1 MYVWLSKN
9 VEKEGKWQR
18 FYDEKYKINVQ
29 CLIFILQVRICDF
42 SPYMWIPCTTFW
54 VESISVKSVS
64 NFLKKIFTQ
73 IIVWTFFPQYLAK
86 SNISNHGFW
95 WPCSLL
101 KLEVYKKNLLFIGI
115 SVKRPWTRE
124 LKIYD
129 SIYSVYTAILIIV
142 SRESSNCNIV
152 YCLSFLLIVFF
163 FLYTLMLYLLC
174 ILNMELND
182 TDEQFYELIFFSLY
196 ANKILSKASS
206 TLLKN
211 LIYFDKLTF
220 YQSWIFIQ

>member
-1 MYVWLSKN
+1 MCSFFNFVRCMNVCVTEQECRKWRKLSEILWWKVQDKCAMFNLYFTSQNMWFFSIHVNTMYYFLSG
-9 VEKEGKWQR
+9 EHFCQIS
-18 FYDEKYKINVQ
+18 FQFLFFFHSKYN
-29 CLIFILQVRICDF
+29 LNL
-42 SPYMWIPCTTFW
+42 
-54 VESISVKSVS
+54 
-64 NFLKKIFTQ
+64 
-73 IIVWTFFPQYLAK
+73 FPQYLAK

-124 LKIYD
+124 LKNYD

-163 FLYTLMLYLLC
+163 FSLHFDVIPFVHFKYGVERYWWT
-174 ILNMELND
+174 ILWID
-182 TDEQFYELIFFSLY
+182 FFFSLC
-196 ANKILSKASS
+196 K
-206 TLLKN
+206 
-211 LIYFDKLTF
+211 
-220 YQSWIFIQ
+220 

>member
-1 MYVWLSKN
+1 MIFLHTCKYHVLLFEWRAFLSN
-9 VEKEGKWQR
+9 Q
-18 FYDEKYKINVQ
+18 FP
-29 CLIFILQVRICDF
+29 IFIFFHSKYNL
-42 SPYMWIPCTTFW
+42 
-54 VESISVKSVS
+54 
-64 NFLKKIFTQ
+64 NL
-73 IIVWTFFPQYLAK
+73 FPQYLAK

-163 FLYTLMLYLLC
+163 FLYTDVIPFVHFKYGVERYWWTILSMQIKYFQRHHPLYWK
-174 ILNMELND
+174 
-182 TDEQFYELIFFSLY
+182 TSFSLINWFFINHEFSYSNHY
-196 ANKILSKASS
+196 AHSLHIMQIQTVLWVSAF
-206 TLLKN
+206 
-211 LIYFDKLTF
+211 IYA
-220 YQSWIFIQ
+220 

>member
-1 MYVWLSKN
+1 MIFLHTCKYHVLLFEWRSFLSN
-9 VEKEGKWQR
+9 Q
-18 FYDEKYKINVQ
+18 FP
-29 CLIFILQVRICDF
+29 IFII
-42 SPYMWIPCTTFW
+42 
-54 VESISVKSVS
+54 
-64 NFLKKIFTQ
+64 IFFTK
-73 IIVWTFFPQYLAK
+73 IIVWTILPQFLTK
-86 SNISNHGFW
+86 SNFSDYRTW
-95 WPCSLL
+95 WSCSLL
-101 KLEVYKKNLLFIGI
+101 KQEVYRNVAVYRHL
-115 SVKRPWTRE
+115 SKRPLARE

-211 LIYFDKLTF
+211 LIYFDKLIF

>member
-9 VEKEGKWQR
+9 VESEGNCQR
-18 FYDEKYKINVQ
+18 FYGEKYKINVQ

-42 SPYMWIPCTTFW
+42 SSYMYYFLSGEHFCQ
-54 VESISVKSVS
+54 ISFQFFFFHSKY
-64 NFLKKIFTQ
+64 NLNL
-73 IIVWTFFPQYLAK
+73 FPQYLAK

-163 FLYTLMLYLLC
+163 FFTLMLYLLC

-211 LIYFDKLTF
+211 LIYFDKLIF

>member
-1 MYVWLSKN
+1 MFNLYFTSQNMWFFFIHVNTMYYFLSGEHFCQISFQFFFFFFN
-9 VEKEGKWQR
+9 S
-18 FYDEKYKINVQ
+18 KYN
-29 CLIFILQVRICDF
+29 LNL
-42 SPYMWIPCTTFW
+42 
-54 VESISVKSVS
+54 
-64 NFLKKIFTQ
+64 
-73 IIVWTFFPQYLAK
+73 FPQYLAK

-211 LIYFDKLTF
+211 LIYFDKLIF

>member
-1 MYVWLSKN
+1 MIFLHTCKYHVLLFEWRAFLSN
-9 VEKEGKWQR
+9 Q
-18 FYDEKYKINVQ
+18 FPI
-29 CLIFILQVRICDF
+29 
-42 SPYMWIPCTTFW
+42 
-54 VESISVKSVS
+54 
-64 NFLKKIFTQ
+64 FLKKIFTQ

-182 TDEQFYELIFFSLY
+182 TDEQFYELIFFFSLC
-196 ANKILSKASS
+196 K
-206 TLLKN
+206 
-211 LIYFDKLTF
+211 
-220 YQSWIFIQ
+220 

>member
-9 VEKEGKWQR
+9 VESEGNCQR
-18 FYDEKYKINVQ
+18 FYGEKYKINVQ

-64 NFLKKIFTQ
+64 NFFFFFQPKYNLNL
-73 IIVWTFFPQYLAK
+73 FPQYLAK

-206 TLLKN
+206 TLLKKSH
-211 LIYFDKLTF
+211 LL
-220 YQSWIFIQ
+220 W

>member
-1 MYVWLSKN
+1 MYECCVTEQECRKWRKLSEILWWKVQDKCAMFN
-9 VEKEGKWQR
+9 LYFTSQNMWFFSIHVNTMYYFLSGEHFCQIS
-18 FYDEKYKINVQ
+18 FQFLFFFHSKYN
-29 CLIFILQVRICDF
+29 LNL
-42 SPYMWIPCTTFW
+42 
-54 VESISVKSVS
+54 
-64 NFLKKIFTQ
+64 
-73 IIVWTFFPQYLAK
+73 FPQYLAK

-152 YCLSFLLIVFF
+152 YCLSFLLIV
-163 FLYTLMLYLLC
+163 C
-174 ILNMELND
+174 
-182 TDEQFYELIFFSLY
+182 FFSLHFDVIPFVHFKY
-196 ANKILSKASS
+196 GVERYWWTIL
-206 TLLKN
+206 
-211 LIYFDKLTF
+211 
-220 YQSWIFIQ
+220 WIDFFFSLCK

>member
-1 MYVWLSKN
+1 MFNLYFTSQNMWFFFIHVNTMYYFLSG
-9 VEKEGKWQR
+9 EHFCQISFQ
-18 FYDEKYKINVQ
+18 FYFFFHSKYN
-29 CLIFILQVRICDF
+29 LNL
-42 SPYMWIPCTTFW
+42 
-54 VESISVKSVS
+54 
-64 NFLKKIFTQ
+64 
-73 IIVWTFFPQYLAK
+73 FPQYLAK

-101 KLEVYKKNLLFIGI
+101 KLEVYKKKLRFIGI

-211 LIYFDKLTF
+211 LIYFDKLIF

>member
-1 MYVWLSKN
+1 M
-9 VEKEGKWQR
+9 
-18 FYDEKYKINVQ
+18 
-29 CLIFILQVRICDF
+29 
-42 SPYMWIPCTTFW
+42 
-54 VESISVKSVS
+54 ESISVKSVS
-64 NFLKKIFTQ
+64 NFFFFHSKYNLNL
-73 IIVWTFFPQYLAK
+73 FPQYLAK

-182 TDEQFYELIFFSLY
+182 TDEQFYELIFFLSMQIKYFQRHHPLYWKISFTLINWFFINHEFSYSNHYAHSLHIMQIQAVLWVSAFIY
-196 ANKILSKASS
+196 A
-206 TLLKN
+206 
-211 LIYFDKLTF
+211 
-220 YQSWIFIQ
+220 

>member
-1 MYVWLSKN
+1 MIFLHTCKYHVLLFEWRAFLSN
-9 VEKEGKWQR
+9 Q
-18 FYDEKYKINVQ
+18 FPIFFFFHSKYN
-29 CLIFILQVRICDF
+29 LNL
-42 SPYMWIPCTTFW
+42 
-54 VESISVKSVS
+54 
-64 NFLKKIFTQ
+64 
-73 IIVWTFFPQYLAK
+73 FPQYLAK

-182 TDEQFYELIFFSLY
+182 TDEQFYELIFFLSMQIKYFQRHHPLYWKISFTLINWFFINHEFSYSNHYAHSLHIMQIQTVLWVSAFIY
-196 ANKILSKASS
+196 A
-206 TLLKN
+206 
-211 LIYFDKLTF
+211 
-220 YQSWIFIQ
+220 

>member
-1 MYVWLSKN
+1 M
-9 VEKEGKWQR
+9 
-18 FYDEKYKINVQ
+18 
-29 CLIFILQVRICDF
+29 
-42 SPYMWIPCTTFW
+42 
-54 VESISVKSVS
+54 ESISVKSVS
-64 NFLKKIFTQ
+64 NFFFFVHSKYNLNL
-73 IIVWTFFPQYLAK
+73 FPQYLAK

-163 FLYTLMLYLLC
+163 FFTLMLYLLC

-211 LIYFDKLTF
+211 LIYFDKLIF

>member
-1 MYVWLSKN
+1 MCSFFNFVRCMNVCVTEQECRKWRKLSEILWWKVQDKCAMFNLYFTSQNMWFFSIHVNTMYYFLSG
-9 VEKEGKWQR
+9 EHFCQIS
-18 FYDEKYKINVQ
+18 FQFFFFFHSKYN
-29 CLIFILQVRICDF
+29 LNL
-42 SPYMWIPCTTFW
+42 
-54 VESISVKSVS
+54 
-64 NFLKKIFTQ
+64 
-73 IIVWTFFPQYLAK
+73 FPQYLAK

-163 FLYTLMLYLLC
+163 FFTLMLYLLC

-182 TDEQFYELIFFSLY
+182 TDEQFYELIFFFFLC
-196 ANKILSKASS
+196 K
-206 TLLKN
+206 
-211 LIYFDKLTF
+211 
-220 YQSWIFIQ
+220 